1 MQKLLYLSLLAAA
14 FWTRGCCKRGN
25 EQKIPY
31 PFFESDLQKQYGK
44 ITKEELKI
52 AQEQV
57 ENMFWFGYGN
67 YMKHAFPLDELDPI
81 HCKGRGPDYDNPENI
96 NINDAL
102 GAYSLTLVD
111 SLTSLAIFG
120 NKTAFHQAV
129 QLVIDNVNF
138 ENDVTVQVF
147 EATIRV
153 IGSLLST
160 HLILTNENPYIGG
173 EMSMNDYDGELLTMT
188 HDLANRLLV
197 AFANTNTQI
206 PYPRVNLLK
215 GVLPDTINETC
226 TAGAGSLVL
235 EFGILSKLLNDGTY
249 EKLARIVNDNLWLR
263 RNLNTGLLG
272 NVIDIQ
278 TGEWKGILSGTGA
291 GIDSYYEYLL
301 KAFILFGSNED
312 YLRFKDSAENLDKH
326 LRHTKIDQDGNKY
339 GLPFYTNVDMRDGS
353 ILNTWIDSLQA
364 SFPGVKVLAGDLRDA
379 VVLHGFYY
387 VLWQKYEGLPERF
400 NWQLKTPDV
409 EFYPLRP
416 EFAES
421 TYLLYQATKSPFY
434 QHVGREI
441 IDALN
446 KHTRVVCGFATI
458 HSVHDKSLEDR
469 MESFFLSETC
479 KYLYLLFN
487 EDHPI
492 NANQER
498 IVFSTEGHP
507 FPVLERFQTNDKLF
521 FSEENNFEQYISVN
535 DSCASFKP
543 VDNAILPLDEIALQ
557 KLYNLISF
565 SNSISLS

>member
-1 MQKLLYLSLLAAA
+1 MQRLLYLSLLAAA

-147 EATIRV
+147 EATIRRNKV
-153 IGSLLST
+153 L
-160 HLILTNENPYIGG
+160 E
-173 EMSMNDYDGELLTMT
+173 
-188 HDLANRLLV
+188 
-197 AFANTNTQI
+197 I

-400 NWQLKTPDV
+400 NWQLKTPD
-409 EFYPLRP
+409 
-416 EFAES
+416 
-421 TYLLYQATKSPFY
+421 
-434 QHVGREI
+434 
-441 IDALN
+441 
-446 KHTRVVCGFATI
+446 
-458 HSVHDKSLEDR
+458 
-469 MESFFLSETC
+469 
-479 KYLYLLFN
+479 LFN

-521 FSEENNFEQYISVN
+521 FTEENNFEQHISVN